1 MKPDLMKPDLMKP
14 CRLRHAC
21 ASALTLFALAACS
34 PTSAPPSPSGNLR
47 AVPASRDMVAQVRAA
62 GFADDALDVQPLR
75 DPQVEDLRVRAS
87 RSEAAGDYAAAT
99 HAIAQALALLP
110 NDPELLQSAAELAL
124 YRNDWAQAE
133 INATKSYERGPKLG
147 SLCRRNW
154 TTLKFVR
161 SARGNSAAVAEAV
174 AKVAACAVE
183 PPVRM

>member
-1 MKPDLMKPDLMKP
+1 MMNPS
-14 CRLRHAC
+14 RLRHVCVSTLA
-21 ASALTLFALAACS
+21 LFALAACS

-47 AVPASRDMVAQVRAA
+47 PISASRDMVAQVRAA

-99 HAIAQALALLP
+99 QAIGQALALLP

-124 YRNDWAQAE
+124 YRKDWAQAE
-133 INATKSYERGPKLG
+133 IDASKSYERGPKLG

-161 SARGNSAAVAEAV
+161 SARGNAAGVAEAV
-174 AKVAACAVE
+174 AKVAACAVQ